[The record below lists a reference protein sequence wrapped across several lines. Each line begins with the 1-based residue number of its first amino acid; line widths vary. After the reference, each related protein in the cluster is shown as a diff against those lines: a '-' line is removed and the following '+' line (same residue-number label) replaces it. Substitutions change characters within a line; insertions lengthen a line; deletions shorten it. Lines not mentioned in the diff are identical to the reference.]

1 MKSILLVWRRGIMGN
16 VYFFI
21 IPEEH
26 KYANLVRACNGV
38 FIDHTREFPDLWH
51 RIYDLNQIIN
61 EDKLSPFSTK
71 QIKQFLDE
79 GTIITEII
87 NCGSLS

>member
-26 KYANLVRACNGV
+26 KYVDLIRACNGI
-38 FIDHTREFPDLWH
+38 FLDREFPDLWH
-51 RIYDLNQIIN
+51 SIHGLNKLIN
-61 EDKLSPFSTK
+61 EDKLSPFSSK